1 MPSTAT
7 LATLSA
13 ILKDLYLPPV
23 VEQLNNEV
31 LFLQRLETRDQEIFG
46 NQAIVPLHTTRS
58 GRVGSRLESEQLP
71 QSGAQGYAKAVYDL
85 KYHYGGVRVTGPAMA
100 KTASESGSFLRALQ
114 GELDGIRN
122 DLRRDVARQVY
133 SDGTARIGVCG
144 VTSASTTVVLG
155 TTGTEALR
163 KGQLYIGQF
172 IDIGTLANPVSVAS
186 NREIIDYNG
195 STFGTITISG
205 AAVTTAGT
213 DFIFEQGN
221 ANASSVSKEMTGLQS
236 LVSDAATTVGNINEA
251 SAGNAYWANIRTNVA
266 GALTLDHLT
275 RAFNQVNIAGGNVSV
290 LISTFGMQRALFN
303 LLQPKV
309 QYVEPLNLKGGFKA
323 LEYMQQPFVADRDAP
338 FNKVYLLDERF
349 IKVFSNRDWHFLDED
364 GNVLKWVSGFDAWE
378 AVLARY
384 MNLGISRRNVQS
396 VLFGFTNDTDG
407 A

>member
-7 LATLSA
+7 LSTLSA

-71 QSGAQGYAKAVYDL
+71 QSGAQGYAKAVFDL

-100 KTASESGSFLRALQ
+100 KTASEAGSFLRALQ

-133 SDGTARIGVCG
+133 SDGTAIIGSCG

-155 TTGTEALR
+155 TSGTEALR

-172 IDIGTLANPVSVAS
+172 IDIGTQANPVSVAS
-186 NREIIDYNG
+186 NREILDYNAT
-195 STFGTITISG
+195 TFGTITISG

-213 DFIFEQGN
+213 DRIFEQGN
-221 ANASSVSKEMTGLQS
+221 ANASSVSKEQTGLQA
-236 LVSDAATTVGNINEA
+236 LVSDAATTVGGINEA
-251 SAGNAYWANIRTNVA
+251 SAGNGYWGNIRTNVA
-266 GALTLDHLT
+266 GALALDTLT

-290 LISTFGMQRALFN
+290 MISTFGLQRALFN

-323 LEYMQQPFVADRDAP
+323 LEYMGQPFVADRDAP
-338 FNKVYLLDERF
+338 FNHIYLLDERF

-384 MNLGISRRNVQS
+384 MNLGITRRNVQS
-396 VLFGFTNDTDG
+396 VLFGLTNDTDG